1 MYNSS
6 TDRIHF
12 VTEVMTIGWVGL
24 GVANQAPN
32 RMIGY
37 DVAVGGVFNNGT
49 GYLADYYTV
58 GFRQPPLDPQ
68 QDWVLTYS
76 REENGKT
83 TLQFYRQRNTFDF
96 RNDVAIQQGAPIFL
110 IWAYHPFSDVQSAI
124 PFPFHGSASRGFTLV
139 VLIPGI
145 APTSTPV
152 NATSRPSSGFN
163 ATSMPPS
170 VPATSRPPFIGC
182 GGLLNGSSGLFASPG
197 YPGPYFNNLDCVWT
211 LPIPSRG
218 SVFLEAI
225 VFETQS
231 CCDFVELTDS
241 SGRIIART
249 SGSQSGVNITLRGD
263 DIGSVIIRFTTDSNV
278 TRQGFLARYRRTFVT
293 APPTLIPTPSSSFTT
308 PPPACGGILFG
319 LSGSFASPGYPL
331 AYTNN
336 LNCTWTLLIP
346 SNAILRLRFIVFETE
361 SCCDFVELIDSFG
374 QTLERLSG
382 SNSSF
387 TFSRVGGDRI
397 QLLRV
402 RFTTDSSVTRQGFLA
417 QYNISFVPPA
427 SSIAPT
433 PSSSAVVVTSSPA
446 IPPFNA
452 CGGTLFGSS
461 GSFAS
466 PRYPSFYAN
475 NLNCLWTLFIP
486 SNGFLRL
493 QFVVFDTESC
503 CDFVE
508 LTDSFGRRLA
518 RLSGSR
524 PRSNIIVSGDSTG
537 FLRIRFTTDSSVTR
551 QGFLAQYNISF
562 APMPPSS
569 AFVATP
575 TPVLPRTTQPPTV
588 VTLGSSLAPTPSSS
602 SVAVSST
609 PPIFI
614 ACGGTLSGS
623 SGLFA
628 SPGYPV
634 SYTNFLNCLWTLRIP
649 ANGSLTLRFIVF
661 DTESGFD
668 FVELTDILGG
678 RLARLDGSRSGFT
691 ITVRGDRTQL
701 LRIRFTSDGSVVR
714 QGFLAQYSIS
724 FVPPSS
730 SIAPTPSSSAIVVT
744 SSVVTTPPIFIGCG
758 GLLNGTSGLF
768 ASPGYPVS
776 YTNRLNCL
784 WRLLIPANGFLRLQF
799 IVFETER
806 GFDFVELT
814 DSFGRRIV
822 RLDGSRSGFNITI
835 GGDRTRLLNIRF
847 TTDGSVVRQGFL
859 AQYNIT
865 VVEPSVTSTPVM
877 SSSVVPPVTIPPEI
891 QRVLVD
897 LLRSLIQLIQRLQA
911 LLGGSFSP
919 FEFEIFRNETLQILQ
934 QAQNQLFSPSSSQL
948 RNFQKRSIPELSTP
962 QDLVQALENIQRRLL
977 G

>member
-508 LTDSFGRRLA
+508 LTDSLGRRID

-524 PRSNIIVSGDSTG
+524 SGFAITVTG
-537 FLRIRFTTDSSVTR
+537 DRTRLLRVRFTTDSSVTR
-551 QGFLAQYNISF
+551 
-562 APMPPSS
+562 
-569 AFVATP
+569 
-575 TPVLPRTTQPPTV
+575 R
-588 VTLGSSLAPTPSSS
+588 
-602 SVAVSST
+602 
-609 PPIFI
+609 
-614 ACGGTLSGS
+614 
-623 SGLFA
+623 
-628 SPGYPV
+628 
-634 SYTNFLNCLWTLRIP
+634 
-649 ANGSLTLRFIVF
+649 
-661 DTESGFD
+661 
-668 FVELTDILGG
+668 
-678 RLARLDGSRSGFT
+678 
-691 ITVRGDRTQL
+691 
-701 LRIRFTSDGSVVR
+701 
-714 QGFLAQYSIS
+714 GFLAQYSTS

>member
-417 QYNISFVPPA
+417 QYNISFVPP
-427 SSIAPT
+427 
-433 PSSSAVVVTSSPA
+433 SSAS
-446 IPPFNA
+446 
-452 CGGTLFGSS
+452 
-461 GSFAS
+461 
-466 PRYPSFYAN
+466 
-475 NLNCLWTLFIP
+475 
-486 SNGFLRL
+486 
-493 QFVVFDTESC
+493 
-503 CDFVE
+503 
-508 LTDSFGRRLA
+508 
-518 RLSGSR
+518 
-524 PRSNIIVSGDSTG
+524 
-537 FLRIRFTTDSSVTR
+537 
-551 QGFLAQYNISF
+551 
-562 APMPPSS
+562 
-569 AFVATP
+569 VATP

-588 VTLGSSLAPTPSSS
+588 VTLGSSLAPTSSSS